1 MSAKRELW
9 VIEENKGSL
18 GDWEFFACYDE
29 QSNALDRM
37 RDMIYDGFEPERVRM
52 VRYVPEGDSK

>member
-9 VIEENKGSL
+9 VIEKGSL